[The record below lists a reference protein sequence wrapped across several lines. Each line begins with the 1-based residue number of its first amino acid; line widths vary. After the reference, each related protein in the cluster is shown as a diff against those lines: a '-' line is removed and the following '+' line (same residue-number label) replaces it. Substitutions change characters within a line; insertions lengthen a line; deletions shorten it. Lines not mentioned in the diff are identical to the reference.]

1 MKRPSTSNAN
11 TPSITTPSK
20 KLKFSDMK
28 YTITHKCGHTEDIKL
43 YGPYESRERK
53 IKALEGEPC
62 QDCKK
67 AAVNE
72 KVKSM
77 GLQDLNGTEKQVN
90 WANTLRTRT
99 YEALEQLRPRA
110 INKDAKRV
118 LQVLK
123 TYLDS
128 KTNASWWIDNRYD
141 LPTPNGDLANTLYL
155 LNKLHTESR

>member
-1 MKRPSTSNAN
+1 MSEN
-11 TPSITTPSK
+11 
-20 KLKFSDMK
+20 
-28 YTITHKCGHTEDIKL
+28 
-43 YGPYESRERK
+43 
-53 IKALEGEPC
+53 
-62 QDCKK
+62 

-99 YEALEQLRPRA
+99 YEAIEQLRPRA
-110 INKDAKRV
+110 INKDAERV